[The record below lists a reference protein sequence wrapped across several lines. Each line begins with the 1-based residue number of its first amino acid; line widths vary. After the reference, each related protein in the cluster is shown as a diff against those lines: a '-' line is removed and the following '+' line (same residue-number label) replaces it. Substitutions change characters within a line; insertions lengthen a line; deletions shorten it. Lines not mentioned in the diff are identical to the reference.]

1 MENAHK
7 TDIQRLL
14 DMVAF
19 ELREQEGN
27 METRT
32 YEVNTKVGDIGRYST
47 VQQEL
52 SGRNCTIQQEVSWR
66 YL

>member
-19 ELREQEGN
+19 DLREQEGN
-27 METRT
+27 MERRT
-32 YEVNTKVGDIGRYST
+32 YEVNTKVGDIGRYIN
-47 VQQEL
+47 
-52 SGRNCTIQQEVSWR
+52 GQQEVSGR